1 MSEWLVFAMFVAT
14 IIITWF
20 AAKFYYGSWLH
31 VECVAESD
39 LVADIMNV
47 GDDMVRLINEHV
59 HGAEAVRLLQ
69 EWDQLSEEVREMFDV
84 FKQEDVE
91 MVEEDKDD
99 EEDWR

>member
-20 AAKFYYGSWLH
+20 AAKFHARSWLH
-31 VECVAESD
+31 VEVTAEND

-47 GDDMVRLINEHV
+47 GDDMVRLINESV
-59 HGAEAVRLLQ
+59 QGAEAVRLIQ

-91 MVEEDKDD
+91 MVEDEDD
-99 EEDWR
+99 EEEEWR

>member
-47 GDDMVRLINEHV
+47 GDDMVKLINEHV
-59 HGAEAVRLLQ
+59 FAAEAVRLLQ
-69 EWDQLSEEVREMFDV
+69 EWDQLGEEVRDMFDV
-84 FKQEDVE
+84 YKDEDDAELVD
-91 MVEEDKDD
+91 EEDD
-99 EEDWR
+99 EEEWR